1 MGKTHD
7 LSKDPLARDF
17 RNFLYVIWKHL
28 NLPDPT
34 PVQYDIAFHLMSTTS
49 RLAIQAFRG
58 VGKSWVTAAYVL
70 WELYR
75 NPQVKIM
82 VVSASENRAGNFT
95 TFCLQ
100 LINEIPQL
108 RHLKPRA
115 NQRSSKLEFDVGP
128 AQADQTPS
136 LFARGINSQLT
147 GGRADIIVADD
158 VEVPG
163 NSLTVDMRDKLQE
176 KIKEFSA
183 ILKPYDPERHTTF
196 KPRILYLGT
205 PQTEDSIYNKLADT
219 FTTVVWPALVPTKSE
234 YDGYPGTL
242 ARMIQEMYEK
252 GLHGLPTDSQR
263 FTMEDLMDRK
273 AEYGAAGFQLQF
285 MLNTKLTD
293 EERYPLKVKN
303 LVIASVPPDKAPMTV
318 NWLPHPDRKLKEL
331 PNLGMSGDAF
341 YEPASYGQTF
351 APYTSRIMFID
362 PSGRGQDETAYAVG
376 LFINGYIWVPEAGG
390 FPGGYDEDTL
400 KALAMIAKKHRVNE
414 VVYENNFGD
423 GMWGKLFE
431 PHLTRIHPC
440 TLSEERATKT
450 KEWRIIDTLEPV
462 MAQHRLIVDPEV
474 IRGDFESTKSYE
486 GEMRRAKTLIF
497 QMTRMTKVK
506 GALRKDD
513 RIDAL
518 AGLVARFTDIM
529 NQDDQKREAEERAA
543 QMKAELERHIGLALG
558 GHNRNPK
565 WASV

>member
-1 MGKTHD
+1 MGNTQVP
-7 LSKDPLARDF
+7 SKDPLARDF

-34 PVQYDIAFHLMSTTS
+34 RVQYDIAAHLMGTTS

-100 LINEIPQL
+100 LISEIPQL
-108 RHLKPRA
+108 RHLKPRS

-219 FTTVVWPALVPTKSE
+219 FTTVVWPALVPTQKE
-234 YDGYPGTL
+234 HDGYPGTL
-242 ARMIQEMYEK
+242 APLIQEMYEK
-252 GLHGLPTDSQR
+252 GLYGQPTDSQR
-263 FTMEDLMDRK
+263 FSMEDLMDRK
-273 AEYGAAGFQLQF
+273 SEYGAAGFQLQF

-303 LVIASVPPDKAPMTV
+303 LVVASVPSEKAPMTV
-318 NWLPHPDRKLKEL
+318 NWLPHPDRRLKEL
-331 PNLGMSGDAF
+331 PNLGMSGDF
-341 YEPASYGQTF
+341 YYEPASFGQTF
-351 APYTSRIMFID
+351 APFTSRILFID
-362 PSGRGQDETAYAVG
+362 PSGRGQDETGYAVG
-376 LFINGYIWVPEAGG
+376 FFLNGYIWVPEAGG
-390 FPGGYDEDTL
+390 LP
-400 KALAMIAKKHRVNE
+400 
-414 VVYENNFGD
+414 
-423 GMWGKLFE
+423 
-431 PHLTRIHPC
+431 
-440 TLSEERATKT
+440 
-450 KEWRIIDTLEPV
+450 
-462 MAQHRLIVDPEV
+462 
-474 IRGDFESTKSYE
+474 RG
-486 GEMRRAKTLIF
+486 
-497 QMTRMTKVK
+497 
-506 GALRKDD
+506 LR
-513 RIDAL
+513 
-518 AGLVARFTDIM
+518 
-529 NQDDQKREAEERAA
+529 
-543 QMKAELERHIGLALG
+543 
-558 GHNRNPK
+558 
-565 WASV
+565 